1 MEYFPDL
8 NFFSFSFS
16 LFSITP
22 AHHLI
27 SVKETE
33 LTYFRLLIC
42 FKYRS
47 VMYFFHSE
55 DSDVINSSSVMWNM
69 NPRENKQLGKD

>member
-8 NFFSFSFS
+8 TFFSFSFP

-22 AHHLI
+22 AYHLI

-33 LTYFRLLIC
+33 LTYFRFLIC
-42 FKYRS
+42 FKYVS
-47 VMYFFHSE
+47 VMDFYHSE
-55 DSDVINSSSVMWNM
+55 YSDVINSSSVMWNM